1 MLLELSKLLM
11 NLTEEEN
18 LTGVVLLTDAS
29 FARYL
34 FVAVYYLNKFY
45 NSGNCKT
52 VYEIQQ
58 IKESPEYH

>member
-1 MLLELSKLLM
+1 MATPDIQVLLELSKLLM

-34 FVAVYYLNKFY
+34 FVAVY
-45 NSGNCKT
+45 
-52 VYEIQQ
+52 
-58 IKESPEYH
+58 